1 MSSASALYQIL
12 YQNETLFRLEGSIV
26 PQVLEKPVVNE
37 PERDPAT
44 APVKASAPVQAPT
57 TAPAAPEVPQPIAKS
72 TPKTPAILPNP
83 GPAPALP
90 NADFP
95 ALLHSILILMD
106 APKQKEMAAS
116 EALFLD
122 NILKAVGHSVEKAD
136 ILNYSFLKGPDARKV
151 LSEKKTNFFIT
162 FGVPL
167 IKLHLD
173 LLLIPY
179 TPKLVDGVWFLLT
192 DPLDVIEADRT
203 LKKKLWQ
210 ALQKMFEM
218 S

>member
-1 MSSASALYQIL
+1 MSSSSALFQIL
-12 YQNETLFRLEGSIV
+12 YQNETLFRVGGIV
-26 PQVLEKPVVNE
+26 VPEVVETPMVGEPQP
-37 PERDPAT
+37 
-44 APVKASAPVQAPT
+44 
-57 TAPAAPEVPQPIAKS
+57 APAAPELPQVAAKAIPATPVIKPVP
-72 TPKTPAILPNP
+72 T
-83 GPAPALP
+83 PAPALP
-90 NADFP
+90 VADFP
-95 ALLHSILILMD
+95 ALLHRVLILID

-116 EALFLD
+116 ESLFLD

-136 ILNYSFLKGPDARKV
+136 VLNYSFLKGPDARKV

-173 LLLIPY
+173 LLLMPY

-192 DPLDVIEADRT
+192 DSLATIEADRN

>member
-1 MSSASALYQIL
+1 MSSSEFFKIL
-12 YQNETLFRLEGSIV
+12 YQNETLFRLDSPFVQE
-26 PQVLEKPVVNE
+26 VLVEKEEKEPEVTAPKPV
-37 PERDPAT
+37 A
-44 APVKASAPVQAPT
+44 API
-57 TAPAAPEVPQPIAKS
+57 APAAPTPPPAIPTPQPLVAKPVSQTPIA
-72 TPKTPAILPNP
+72 PNVPVPAAP
-83 GPAPALP
+83 GAT
-90 NADFP
+90 FP
-95 ALLHSILILMD
+95 ALQHSILILTD
-106 APKQKEMAAS
+106 VPGQKNITGP
-116 EALFLD
+116 EAVFLD

-151 LSEKKTNFFIT
+151 LSEKQTNFFIT

-173 LLLIPY
+173 LLLMPY
-179 TPKLVDGVWFLLT
+179 TPKLVEGVWFLLT
-192 DPLDVIEADRT
+192 DPLAVIEADRN